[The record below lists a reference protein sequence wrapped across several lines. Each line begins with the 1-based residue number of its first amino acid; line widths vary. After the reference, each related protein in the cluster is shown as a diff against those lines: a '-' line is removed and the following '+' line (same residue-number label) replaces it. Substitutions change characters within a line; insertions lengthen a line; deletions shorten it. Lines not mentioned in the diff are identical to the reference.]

1 MKKNELNDL
10 NKTAL
15 LDYDSDIKPNNGY
28 PYLVIFIGKN
38 SGKRHR
44 LKEGK
49 MTLGTSSHADI
60 TIEDDRI
67 SRIHCSIEWLGN
79 TITIQDEASTNGIYV
94 NSQKVDQAAISPGVP
109 LQLGHSIMK
118 IEYKDEAEIK
128 AEKDLL
134 HRASV
139 DILTG
144 AFNRE
149 HFFNLA
155 SMELAYC
162 LRHQLIAAIIMID
175 IDNFKQVN
183 DKYGHQMG
191 DYVLERFA
199 NIVIKNKRTE
209 DLFGRYGGEEF
220 IILPR
225 GELTKENIYMQSER
239 IRKAVENFEFCY
251 DEACIRITI
260 SLGFHL
266 MKVKGSEVDTM
277 LDNLIRKADQ
287 ALYLAKEKGKN
298 RTESML

>member
-1 MKKNELNDL
+1 
-10 NKTAL
+10 
-15 LDYDSDIKPNNGY
+15 
-28 PYLVIFIGKN
+28 
-38 SGKRHR
+38 
-44 LKEGK
+44 
-49 MTLGTSSHADI
+49 
-60 TIEDDRI
+60 
-67 SRIHCSIEWLGN
+67 
-79 TITIQDEASTNGIYV
+79 
-94 NSQKVDQAAISPGVP
+94 
-109 LQLGHSIMK
+109 
-118 IEYKDEAEIK
+118 
-128 AEKDLL
+128 
-134 HRASV
+134 
-139 DILTG
+139 
-144 AFNRE
+144 
-149 HFFNLA
+149 
-155 SMELAYC
+155 
-162 LRHQLIAAIIMID
+162 MID

-183 DKYGHQMG
+183 DIYGHQMG

-266 MKVKGSEVDTM
+266 MEVKGSEVDTM